1 VAGGRDRVY
10 RCYFHSIDEKR
21 VNSSRWDGKATEMG
35 EDDKTY
41 YITKGPIRGSCKH
54 QHRTIYWAYHCL
66 RNDFR
71 AAQKDGIFSDRRVY
85 AVENRHE
92 RELYEH
98 EINELD
104 HLRRVMLKKTAFQQ

>member
-1 VAGGRDRVY
+1 MREGY
-10 RCYFHSIDEKR
+10 
-21 VNSSRWDGKATEMG
+21 
-35 EDDKTY
+35 KTY

-66 RNDFR
+66 RNDFH
-71 AAQKDGIFSDRRVY
+71 AAQKEGILSDRRVY

-92 RELYEH
+92 RELYDH

-104 HLRRVMLKKTAFQQ
+104 HLRRVTLKKRVLQQ

>member
-1 VAGGRDRVY
+1 MREGY
-10 RCYFHSIDEKR
+10 E
-21 VNSSRWDGKATEMG
+21 
-35 EDDKTY
+35 TY
-41 YITKGPIRGSCKH
+41 YITKGPIRGACKH
-54 QHRTIYWAYHCL
+54 RHRNIYWAYHCL

-71 AAQKDGIFSDRRVY
+71 AAQKEGIFSDRRVY

-104 HLRRVMLKKTAFQQ
+104 HLRRVILMETAFQQERTR

>member
-1 VAGGRDRVY
+1 VSGGKKYVY
-10 RCYFHSIDEKR
+10 RYYFHSIGGKL
-21 VNSSRWDGKATEMG
+21 VNSSKRDGKAAEMG
-35 EDDKTY
+35 EGYKTY

-54 QHRTIYWAYHCL
+54 RHRNIYWAYHCL

-71 AAQKDGIFSDRRVY
+71 AAQKEGILSDRRVY

-104 HLRRVMLKKTAFQQ
+104 HWRRVILKKTAFQQ

>member
-1 VAGGRDRVY
+1 
-10 RCYFHSIDEKR
+10 
-21 VNSSRWDGKATEMG
+21 MG
-35 EDDKTY
+35 EGYKNY

-66 RNDFR
+66 TNELL
-71 AAQKDGIFSDRRVY
+71 AAQKEGLISDRRVY
-85 AVENRHE
+85 AVENGLE

-104 HLRRVMLKKTAFQQ
+104 HLRRVILKKRVLQQ